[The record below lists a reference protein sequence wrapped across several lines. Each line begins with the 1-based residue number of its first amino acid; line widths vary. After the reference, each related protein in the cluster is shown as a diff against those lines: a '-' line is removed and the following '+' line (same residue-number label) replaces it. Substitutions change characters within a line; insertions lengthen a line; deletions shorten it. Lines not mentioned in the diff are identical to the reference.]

1 MSPDRV
7 KREIAATFEVIKD
20 RSTEDEI
27 YIVCPVPG
35 CGDRTGNR
43 SVNVKTLRTHCW
55 RCREPQPHHVKS
67 LFKLKGVEWA
77 DDQSVGFE
85 EFGLRLKGEVK
96 KAVTPVQDIALPEG
110 FSPLAKNRKSC
121 YWRFCQNMAERKHLG
136 IEDLEE
142 AGAGFTRTGDWEPFC
157 IFPVYE
163 GVRCVYYQG
172 RTYSDEGFETT
183 KKFPSKKE
191 VPYGP
196 SFWVYNLD
204 ALADPNVRLVIIV
217 ESILNVLTIRR
228 RLRELD
234 IRDII
239 PVCIFTH
246 RLSRSQTAKLQRYRH
261 IKEFCILFDSD
272 SSDLALETGARLR
285 TVLPVSVARM
295 PHGKNADGTTR
306 LTNDA
311 NDDVEAA
318 LYAVT
323 ERDAPHTA
331 DVKRMRMGKDFPGM
345 RGSRIADICKQNTPG
360 STPV

>member
-7 KREIAATFEVIKD
+7 KREIGNVFEVIKD
-20 RSTEDEI
+20 RTTDDEI

-43 SVNVKTLRTHCW
+43 SINVKTLRSHCW
-55 RCREPQPHHVKS
+55 RCHDPQPHHVAA
-67 LFKLKGVEWA
+67 LFKLKGLSWT
-77 DDQSVGFE
+77 DDGSAGFD
-85 EFGLRLKGEVK
+85 EFGQTLRGDMKQ
-96 KAVTPVQDIALPEG
+96 AVTPVQNIELPEG

-121 YWRFCQNMAERKHLG
+121 YWRFCKDMAERKHLG

-142 AGAGFTRTGDWEPFC
+142 AGAGFTRTGNWEPFC

-196 SFWVYNLD
+196 SYWVYNLD
-204 ALADPNVRLVIIV
+204 ALADPNISLVIVV
-217 ESILNVLTIRR
+217 ESILNTLSIRR
-228 RLRELD
+228 KLRELD
-234 IRDII
+234 IQHIV

-246 RLSRSQTAKLQRYRH
+246 RLSRSQVAKFQRYRH
-261 IKEFCILFDSD
+261 IKEFCILYDSD
-272 SSDLALETGARLR
+272 STGLAVETALRLSS
-285 TVLPVSVARM
+285 VMPVSVAKM
-295 PHGKNADGTTR
+295 PHGKNADGTAR

-311 NDDVEAA
+311 NDDVDAA

-323 ERDAPHTA
+323 ERERPHSV
-331 DVKRMRMGKDFPGM
+331 DREIMRLGTDLPGQ
-345 RGSRIADICKQNTPG
+345 RGAG
-360 STPV
+360 AHL